1 MSPTKRR
8 SAALRPLDP
17 PLSDPASRRS
27 AAEAIIAAL
36 QEARTACILPGFL
49 AVRAGLRDELQSFVD
64 ASGLPFATMLMD
76 KSTLEEQQAAYLGM
90 YDGRLMDDA
99 VRGFVESCDRV
110 LAIGTIM
117 TDFNTGAF
125 TAHLDPEKT
134 IDVGH
139 HRTRVGSKVYPNVE
153 IKDLLAELTRRV
165 AKRRDR
171 PRIQPVSLGSAAGT
185 GDDPITAEALY
196 PRWER
201 FLRPNDILITE
212 TGTLS
217 LGLALALMPR
227 APRFITRPF
236 GAR

>member
-1 MSPTKRR
+1 M
-8 SAALRPLDP
+8 DP

-36 QEARTACILPGFL
+36 EEARTACILPGVL

-99 VRGFVESCDRV
+99 VRGFVESCDRI

-171 PRIQPVSLGSAAGT
+171 PRISRFRSGRRRARAMTRLRPRRLSSLGKVPEAERYPHYRNRHVFLGAGA
-185 GDDPITAEALY
+185 G
-196 PRWER
+196 
-201 FLRPNDILITE
+201 
-212 TGTLS
+212 
-217 LGLALALMPR
+217 
-227 APRFITRPF
+227 
-236 GAR
+236 